1 VSAPPVTG
9 YAKIVNTRRFY
20 SLLVIVCLSEHRY
33 YNPNATRFAM
43 TMRLGLMNID
53 EALRKSLDSKTRPE

>member
-1 VSAPPVTG
+1 LSAPPVTG
-9 YAKIVNTRRFY
+9 FAKIVDTRRFY
-20 SLLVIVCLSEHRY
+20 SLLVVCLSEHRY